1 MTGNLCPMLSA
12 IDRSEPNKNLA
23 LESCRYHM
31 TNKKV
36 RSIRLESCRPCAKEL
51 HFMVESKSSDIMDH
65 PEKDADDSFDV
76 ASKFVDRGQGDFS
89 VSTARPG
96 KQCLRKNNFG
106 LQEKAGNLP
115 EISIR
120 RRSILFNRTIWISR
134 EFEDILFDDDSFM
147 HAFEKLLMM

>member
-1 MTGNLCPMLSA
+1 MA
-12 IDRSEPNKNLA
+12 
-23 LESCRYHM
+23 
-31 TNKKV
+31 
-36 RSIRLESCRPCAKEL
+36 
-51 HFMVESKSSDIMDH
+51 ESKSSDIMDH

-96 KQCLRKNNFG
+96 KQCLRKNNFD
-106 LQEKAGNLP
+106 LQEKVGNLP